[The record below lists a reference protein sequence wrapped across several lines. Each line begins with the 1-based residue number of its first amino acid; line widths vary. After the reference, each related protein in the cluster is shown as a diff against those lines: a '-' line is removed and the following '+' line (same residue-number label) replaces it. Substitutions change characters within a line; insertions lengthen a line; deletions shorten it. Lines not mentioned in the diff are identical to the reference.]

1 MEYKNKIKNIITFA
15 ALIIM
20 LFVGIFFMTKISDLK
35 VETDTIEATV
45 TKSWRSQKF
54 KRQRSYKT
62 NIEW

>member
-45 TKSWRSQKF
+45 TKS
-54 KRQRSYKT
+54 
-62 NIEW
+62 